1 MAYARRFVRWSA
13 RLALLLTLGGPWL
26 AGAARADDGPVAVLD
41 IKGAIGPATSDYVE
55 RGFDKAQEQGADL
68 IVLRMDTP
76 GGLVDSMRA
85 IIQRILASPVPVVGF
100 VAPGGAHAASA
111 GTYILYACHIAAMA
125 PATNIGAATPVQ
137 LGGGFPGQPQPSA
150 PDRKDDG
157 DTSDQAGKKPQKRAG
172 MEDKVLNDSIAYIRS
187 LAQLR
192 GRNVEWAEQAVR
204 EAATLSAADALDKH
218 VIDLVASNLD
228 DLLAKLNGRQVEI
241 GGEQRTLE
249 TQGRTIITLE
259 PDWRTELLGIITN
272 PNVAYI
278 LMLVGIYGII
288 FELWSPGFYLPG
300 VVGAICL
307 LLALYAFQ
315 VLPVSYAGLALIA
328 LGLAMMVAEMLVP
341 SFGALG
347 IGGIVAFVA
356 GSVMLIDTEASGFG
370 VSWQLIGGLA
380 LAAAALLML
389 MMTMLARSHKRP
401 VATGQ
406 EEMVGSPG
414 RVLDWHGQ
422 GGRVRVHGEIWRAQG
437 PAGLAP
443 DQAVRIKAIHGL
455 TVDVAP
461 EA

>member
-1 MAYARRFVRWSA
+1 MAYTRRFVRWPVWLLPF
-13 RLALLLTLGGPWL
+13 LALGGPTP
-26 AGAARADDGPVAVLD
+26 AVASEDRPVAVLD

-76 GGLVDSMRA
+76 GGLVDSMRD

-111 GTYILYACHIAAMA
+111 GTYILYACHVAAMA
-125 PATNIGAATPVQ
+125 PATNIGAATPIQ
-137 LGGGFPGQPQPSA
+137 LGGGFPGQPQPSEPA
-150 PDRKDDG
+150 DQKDDG
-157 DTSDQAGKKPQKRAG
+157 GGSDQARKKSEKKAG
-172 MEDKVLNDSIAYIRS
+172 MEDKILNDSIAYIRS

-218 VIDLVASNLD
+218 VIDLIAPNLD
-228 DLLAKLNGRQVEI
+228 DLLARLDGRQVEI
-241 GGEQRTLE
+241 GGAERTLE
-249 TQGRTIITLE
+249 TQGRTVLTLE

-288 FELWSPGFYLPG
+288 FEFYNPGLYLPG
-300 VVGAICL
+300 VAGAISL

-328 LGLAMMVAEMLVP
+328 IGLAMMVAEMVVP

-347 IGGIVAFVA
+347 IGGIVAFVV
-356 GSVMLIDTEASGFG
+356 GSVMLIDTEAPGFG

-389 MMTMLARSHKRP
+389 MMTMMARSHARP

-406 EEMVGSPG
+406 EDMVGSPG
-414 RVLDWHGQ
+414 RVLDWDGRD
-422 GGRVRVHGEIWRAQG
+422 GRVRVHGEVWRARG

-443 DQAVRIKAIHGL
+443 DQVVRIKAIHGL